1 MRVNIRMR
9 LLHTT
14 QAINFLSLALLHQ
27 ARLTGYITFDKL
39 ALIRSRPSCGQ
50 RKVET
55 TNKLDSC

>member
-1 MRVNIRMR
+1 MR
-9 LLHTT
+9 LL
-14 QAINFLSLALLHQ
+14 QMAQRMKLLSFVLLHQ

-55 TNKLDSC
+55 ANKLDSY